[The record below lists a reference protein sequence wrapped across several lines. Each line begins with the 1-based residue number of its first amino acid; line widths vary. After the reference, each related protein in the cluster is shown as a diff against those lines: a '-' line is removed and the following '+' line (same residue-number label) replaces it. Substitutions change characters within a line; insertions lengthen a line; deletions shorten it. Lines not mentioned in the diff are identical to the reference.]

1 MSYKFKVLLF
11 VTGCWKNCLQDICYL
26 STMTQTAWLLVIIP
40 DSMIIMLTFISIY
53 QVNQTPA
60 SHRTVICLAFDGAIP
75 GTHQVCL
82 FIGNRS
88 LSYQCSQKHL
98 STLPLYII
106 PSLTI
111 YLFICL
117 EPQESRSWVNPYS
130 SHYCTIYGTLSLLTH
145 ANIFSW
151 LLWQFIHFP
160 PYRSTTIAFPNI
172 CTQFNI
178 WCVSFYLHISLQNMY
193 FPGCPYFN

>member
-1 MSYKFKVLLF
+1 MLKKLPSEYL
-11 VTGCWKNCLQDICYL
+11 L

-60 SHRTVICLAFDGAIP
+60 SHRTLICLAFDSAIP

-111 YLFICL
+111 YLYICL

-151 LLWQFIHFP
+151 FLWQFIHFP
-160 PYRSTTIAFPNI
+160 PIDPLPLPSPIYAHNLIFDVCHLFA
-172 CTQFNI
+172 
-178 WCVSFYLHISLQNMY
+178 Y
-193 FPGCPYFN
+193 FLTKYVFSWVPLFLINLNAIVL